1 MLKATVK
8 ARDDIDVKDYTKLV
22 NFIKRASRGFKSKK
36 ANVLSSEHVQKFL
49 DEAPDIIYLV
59 TKVALIFGI
68 TGACG
73 RRELADITTKD
84 IEEYG
89 EMFLVRIT
97 NKKKKT
103 LRTFTIHG
111 QFYKIVK
118 KYEVLRTSRAKH
130 DRFFQNYQKGLASSS
145 LRIYIENLSDTL
157 KNLPPKS
164 REKYVIAYENFIS
177 WKNRKC
183 LESFSED
190 VFLAYFEE
198 LAEKY
203 KPSTL
208 WCLYSMLKATVKAR
222 DDIDVKD
229 YTKLVNF
236 IKRASRGFKSKKA
249 NVLSSEHVQK
259 FLDEAPDIIYLVTK
273 VALIFGI
280 TGACGR
286 RELADITTK
295 DIEEYGEMFLVRI
308 TNKKKKTLRTFTIHG
323 QFYKIV
329 KKYEVLRTSRAKHD
343 RFFQNYQKGKCTC
356 QPIGVN
362 KLGAMPREIAT
373 YLGLPD
379 AESYTGHSFRKT
391 SSTLMTDDKGTQLLY
406 NN

>member
-1 MLKATVK
+1 MT
-8 ARDDIDVKDYTKLV
+8 
-22 NFIKRASRGFKSKK
+22 
-36 ANVLSSEHVQKFL
+36 
-49 DEAPDIIYLV
+49 
-59 TKVALIFGI
+59 
-68 TGACG
+68 
-73 RRELADITTKD
+73 
-84 IEEYG
+84 
-89 EMFLVRIT
+89 
-97 NKKKKT
+97 
-103 LRTFTIHG
+103 
-111 QFYKIVK
+111 
-118 KYEVLRTSRAKH
+118 
-130 DRFFQNYQKGLASSS
+130 
-145 LRIYIENLSDTL
+145 
-157 KNLPPKS
+157 
-164 REKYVIAYENFIS
+164 
-177 WKNRKC
+177 
-183 LESFSED
+183 
-190 VFLAYFEE
+190 YFEE

-208 WCLYSMLKATVKAR
+208 WCVYSMLKATVKAR

-229 YTKLVNF
+229 YTNLTNF
-236 IKRASRGFKSKKA
+236 IKRASKGFKSKKA
-249 NVLSSEHVQK
+249 NVLSSEHIQK

-379 AESYTGHSFRKT
+379 PESYTGHSFRKT
-391 SSTLMTDDKGTQLLY
+391 SSILLTDDKGAQLLY
-406 NN
+406 ND